1 MKKYSEL
8 TNELTLVDFF
18 ATWCGPCKAVAP
30 VLDELSDELKDV
42 KVVKVDVDAE
52 PELARS
58 HRVMSIPTFFVYKD
72 KTAVINDANAKLRKN
87 ILGVNISNIKNAIPI
102 KEEDLTQEQ
111 VKSLCGLYKKQIEK
125 LEIK

>member
-1 MKKYSEL
+1 MAFHFTDENFNQEVIESKVPV
-8 TNELTLVDFF
+8 LVDFF

-42 KVVKVDVDAE
+42 KIVKVDVDAE

-72 KTAVINDANAKLRKN
+72 VDTNEICVIYKRKN
-87 ILGVNISNIKNAIPI
+87 GNYGI
-102 KEEDLTQEQ
+102 
-111 VKSLCGLYKKQIEK
+111 IETK
-125 LEIK
+125 